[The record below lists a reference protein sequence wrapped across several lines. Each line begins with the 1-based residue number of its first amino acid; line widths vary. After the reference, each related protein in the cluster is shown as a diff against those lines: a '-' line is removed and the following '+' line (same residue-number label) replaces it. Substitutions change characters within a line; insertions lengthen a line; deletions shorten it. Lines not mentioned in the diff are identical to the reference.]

1 MSSLPKPLIFVA
13 VLSILAA
20 VVIKLLGIPLSG
32 ADAPYPFQPR
42 SFLNF
47 SNSLLLLSIAL
58 SVLKKE

>member
-13 VLSILAA
+13 ILSILAA
-20 VVIKLLGIPLSG
+20 VVIKLLDLQFLPN
-32 ADAPYPFQPR
+32 AVYPFYPR